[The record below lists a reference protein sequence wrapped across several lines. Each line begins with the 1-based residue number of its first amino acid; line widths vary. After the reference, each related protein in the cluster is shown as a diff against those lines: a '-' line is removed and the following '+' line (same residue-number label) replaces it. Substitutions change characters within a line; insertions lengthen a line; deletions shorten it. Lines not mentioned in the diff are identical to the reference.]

1 MKRKMLATCVLSVL
15 LVTSLLLTISAQ
27 QMVRMDAAKLAPK
40 VEKALEEIRRG
51 LIEVK
56 SEMSGMACCIG
67 PSCNFCAL
75 VAARCPCGANVRS
88 ESGVCGECYDG
99 WHAGQGRMQGVKAS
113 DVKHWNAT
121 MLDSM
126 FKARA
131 SIFSKAQKPAGTPR

>member
-1 MKRKMLATCVLSVL
+1 MKRKILATGVLSIL
-15 LVTSLLLTISAQ
+15 LLTSLLLTISAQ
-27 QMVRMDAAKLAPK
+27 QMVRMDAGKLSPK
-40 VEKALEEIRRG
+40 VEKALEDIRRN

-56 SEMSGMACCIG
+56 SEMPGMACCIG
-67 PSCNFCAL
+67 PACTFCPL
-75 VAARCPCGANVRS
+75 VAGKCPCGLNVRS

-99 WHAGQGRMQGVKAS
+99 WHAGQGRIQGVKAA

-131 SIFSKAQKPAGTPR
+131 SIFSKAQKPVGAPK